1 MDSFFGI
8 GFPELVMILILA
20 GLVLGPQ
27 KIRQVARTLGRFVA
41 QMQSISRQFTRQLN
55 AELDAALDAEEMK
68 GTLDDVKALQREVT
82 DLRRQ
87 VSSLTDEAVAEG
99 RKALEEGEK
108 IFQGREVPPPE
119 ADLPAGRPFV
129 PCPVAP
135 GQSAS
140 RRASC
145 SSIRASSAAG
155 SHSGASKTASVSTQ
169 PSGRSDWR

>member
-55 AELDAALDAEEMK
+55 AELDAALDAE
-68 GTLDDVKALQREVT
+68 DVKGAMNEVRELQREMT

-87 VSSLTDEAVAEG
+87 VTSLSDETVAEG

-119 ADLPAGRPFV
+119 APGNVPREKEEPSDGEGAETPTAPSAADLPNPIPV
-129 PCPVAP
+129 PDDPE
-135 GQSAS
+135 
-140 RRASC
+140 
-145 SSIRASSAAG
+145 
-155 SHSGASKTASVSTQ
+155 
-169 PSGRSDWR
+169 